1 MKCVKAAGVK
11 VIADCAGI
19 EEVKVAV
26 TPKVL
31 DATEKVNI

>member
-26 TPKVL
+26 SPKVL
-31 DATEKVNI
+31 DATEKVNV